1 MNDLF
6 PTLLAQ
12 EAAPLLERINPSDII
27 PIIGVSLGIGGGVI
41 IALTAIIVGNWR
53 KARDRRLVASLIQ
66 DMLDRN
72 MTAAEIEQVMTSMQ
86 AASEGEVCI
95 QHGRRVPPLPAKT
108 IKSA

>member
-1 MNDLF
+1 MHDLF

-27 PIIGVSLGIGGGVI
+27 PIIAVSLGIGGGVI

-72 MTAAEIEQVMTSMQ
+72 MTAAEIEQVMTAMQ
-86 AASEGEVCI
+86 AASEAEVRI
-95 QHGRRVPPLPAKT
+95 PHGRRVAPLPAKAV
-108 IKSA
+108 KSA